1 MHQNDDETD
10 RADNPRDSSGTTS
23 SSRCSSTIS
32 SLSEYSNTT
41 GESLQEAKKRA
52 LKELETRFLR
62 CKQRAKATHE
72 RKKALAE
79 NAKRMR
85 ETVLRH
91 DVLVRERQNQYGRA
105 EKAEQIEKESAVS
118 LSKTAEKCLQILRKT
133 KDQMRFCEHRANR
146 YAIAKDYLETFL
158 AEHGENKHQ
167 EEKEDEEEDGGR
179 ETNATP
185 CDESP
190 SPSSS
195 SLVSINHH
203 HHYRHNRMNFEDI
216 YDIIV
221 RCNSLKAINDTLTAR
236 RSQARENV
244 RLEASEHES
253 ALAMFRALRLEPEQN
268 SLLQLHSELE
278 NARILSSL
286 EREKSKKKRD
296 EQMHVSKIKSTIAN
310 LYENVCEKSSV
321 NRSIE
326 TTANERLDNDKTDSK
341 KHLED
346 VASQLRHI
354 AHFARDFKRILT
366 NS

>member
-1 MHQNDDETD
+1 MHQNDDEID
-10 RADNPRDSSGTTS
+10 RADNPRVSSGTTS

-118 LSKTAEKCLQILRKT
+118 LSKTAEMCLQILRKM

-158 AEHGENKHQ
+158 AEHGENKHH

-195 SLVSINHH
+195 SLVSINHHH

-253 ALAMFRALRLEPEQN
+253 ALAIFRALRLEPEQN

-278 NARILSSL
+278 NARILFLS
-286 EREKSKKKRD
+286 REKNQRRNATNKCTYRKLNPPSPT
-296 EQMHVSKIKSTIAN
+296 STKTSARRA
-310 LYENVCEKSSV
+310 
-321 NRSIE
+321 RSI
-326 TTANERLDNDKTDSK
+326 AQSK
-341 KHLED
+341 LP
-346 VASQLRHI
+346 RT
-354 AHFARDFKRILT
+354 RD
-366 NS
+366 

>member
-1 MHQNDDETD
+1 M
-10 RADNPRDSSGTTS
+10 
-23 SSRCSSTIS
+23 
-32 SLSEYSNTT
+32 
-41 GESLQEAKKRA
+41 
-52 LKELETRFLR
+52 
-62 CKQRAKATHE
+62 
-72 RKKALAE
+72 
-79 NAKRMR
+79 
-85 ETVLRH
+85 
-91 DVLVRERQNQYGRA
+91 LVRERQNQYGRA

-118 LSKTAEKCLQILRKT
+118 LSKTAEMCLQILRKT

-146 YAIAKDYLETFL
+146 YAIAKDYLEKFL
-158 AEHGENKHQ
+158 AEHGENKHR

-203 HHYRHNRMNFEDI
+203 HYRHN
-216 YDIIV
+216 II
-221 RCNSLKAINDTLTAR
+221 
-236 RSQARENV
+236 
-244 RLEASEHES
+244 
-253 ALAMFRALRLEPEQN
+253 EPEQN
-268 SLLQLHSELE
+268 SLLQLHAELE

-310 LYENVCEKSSV
+310 LYENVCAKSSV

-326 TTANERLDNDKTDSK
+326 TTASERLDNDKTDSK
-341 KHLED
+341 KHRED

-354 AHFARDFKRILT
+354 SHFARDFKRILT
-366 NS
+366 NY

>member
-1 MHQNDDETD
+1 M
-10 RADNPRDSSGTTS
+10 
-23 SSRCSSTIS
+23 
-32 SLSEYSNTT
+32 SEYSNTT

-62 CKQRAKATHE
+62 CKQRAKVTHE

-118 LSKTAEKCLQILRKT
+118 LSKTAEMCLQILRKT

-158 AEHGENKHQ
+158 AEHGENKHH
-167 EEKEDEEEDGGR
+167 EEKEDDEEDGGR
-179 ETNATP
+179 ETNTTP

-244 RLEASEHES
+244 RLEASKHES
-253 ALAMFRALRLEPEQN
+253 ALAMFRARRLEPEQN

-278 NARILSSL
+278 SARILSSF

-310 LYENVCEKSSV
+310 LYENVCAKSSV

-341 KHLED
+341 KHRED